1 MPSGCRHS
9 ALHCT
14 LAILACCFFAHD
26 GLAVLVTFPGAE
38 GAGALATGGRG
49 GDVYHVTSLADSGPG
64 TLRQGVTTGSGAR
77 TIVFDVGGTINL
89 ASKLNFVRGNIT
101 IAGQTAPGNGICV
114 ANFDTQTQF
123 DNTVVR
129 YMRFRLGS
137 DPLANTNDAFTVGS
151 GNNVMIDHV
160 SASWGTDENLSVTGA
175 ATNVT
180 VQWSLIS
187 EGLNA
192 ANHGYGSLIA
202 PEVPGT
208 RYTFHHNLYANN
220 AGRIPRA
227 GSRNYAT
234 DFLFD
239 YRNNVAYNWGT
250 RGDWGA
256 WGVVGGNPNEEY
268 LDENFINNYS
278 IAGPNSNST
287 FSAKYR
293 NTAVSSNFAT
303 SRFYQSGNLIDSD
316 RDGTLDGTNTEWGMF
331 DGTYTKMTVP
341 FNIDPAKAVTT
352 ESAADAYASVM
363 KNVGANFPMRDAVD
377 TRVLA
382 GVANQSGR
390 IINNMAAIGGF
401 PTNDYTTI
409 SRPAGFDTDLDGMPN
424 IWEEMNGLDP
434 NNAADRNLATLNV
447 LGYTNLE
454 MYLNNLVALPASGIA
469 GDFNSDSVV
478 DAADYVAWRKGLGT
492 IYIPSDYNIWL
503 ANYEQTIPGSGA
515 ASSTVIPEPSSA
527 ALLLA
532 ALIVSPLIRGSCSR
546 TPRNRKASFVGGGRW
561 RFRARDHANH
571 KHLPSVVGCDARY

>member
-1 MPSGCRHS
+1 MPGGNLRS
-9 ALHCT
+9 AFHCT
-14 LAILACCFFAHD
+14 LALLALCFLAD
-26 GLAVLVTFPGAE
+26 VGLAVLVTFPGAE

-64 TLRQGVTTGSGAR
+64 TLRQGVTTGSGPR

-89 ASKLNFVRGNIT
+89 TSRLEFVRPNLT

-114 ANFDTQTQF
+114 ANFRTRITF

-129 YMRFRLGS
+129 HMRFRLGA
-137 DPLANTNDAFTVGS
+137 DPINAADDALSISG
-151 GNNVMIDHV
+151 GNNLMIDHV
-160 SASWGTDENLSVTGA
+160 SASWGSDENLSVTGA

-192 ANHGYGSLIA
+192 DRHGYGLLIA
-202 PEVPGT
+202 PEIPGT

-220 AGRIPRA
+220 SGRVPRA
-227 GSRNYAT
+227 GSRGYAT

-250 RGDWGA
+250 QGDWGG
-256 WGVVGGNPNEEY
+256 WGVVGGDPNEEY
-268 LDENFINNYS
+268 LDENFINNYY
-278 IAGPNSNST
+278 IAGPNSNSL
-287 FSAKYR
+287 FNSMYR

-331 DGTYTKMTVP
+331 RGTYTKMTAP
-341 FNIDPAKAVTT
+341 FAIDPAKAVTT

-363 KNVGANFPMRDAVD
+363 KNVGANFPIRDAVD
-377 TRVLA
+377 TRVIA
-382 GVANQSGR
+382 GVANQTGR
-390 IINNMAAIGGF
+390 IINTMTDIGGF
-401 PTNDYTTI
+401 PTGAYPTI
-409 SRPAGFDTDLDGMPN
+409 SRPIDFDTDLDGMPN

-434 NNAADRNLATLNV
+434 NNAADRNLTTLSA

-454 MYLNNLVALPASGIA
+454 SYLNNLVALPASGLA

-478 DAADYVAWRKGLGT
+478 DAADYVTWRKGLGT
-492 IYIPSDYNIWL
+492 NYILSDFYIWR
-503 ANYEQTIPGSGA
+503 ANFGTTIPGSGA
-515 ASSTVIPEPSSA
+515 AFIAAIPEPASVVI
-527 ALLLA
+527 LLA
-532 ALIVSPLIRGSCSR
+532 ALVLSAPSR
-546 TPRNRKASFVGGGRW
+546 RTTCRCNCRRIASQLT
-561 RFRARDHANH
+561 AA
-571 KHLPSVVGCDARY
+571 LT

>member
-1 MPSGCRHS
+1 MSGRCLRS
-9 ALHCT
+9 ALLCA
-14 LAILACCFFAHD
+14 LALLAPCFFADD

-64 TLRQGVTTGSGAR
+64 TLRE
-77 TIVFDVGGTINL
+77 
-89 ASKLNFVRGNIT
+89 ASRHRKRPTHSCVRYRWHDKSDQPPEFNRPNIT
-101 IAGQTAPGNGICV
+101 LAGQTAPGNGICV
-114 ANFDTQTQF
+114 ANFSTQIQF

-137 DPLANTNDAFTVGS
+137 DPISDTNDALAISG

-175 ATNVT
+175 AYNVT

-192 ANHGYGSLIA
+192 DRHGYGSLIA
-202 PEVPGT
+202 PEIPGT
-208 RYTFHHNLYANN
+208 RYTFHHNLYADNS
-220 AGRIPRA
+220 GRIPRA
-227 GSRNYAT
+227 GSRGFAT

-250 RGDWGA
+250 QGDWGG

-278 IAGPNSNST
+278 IAGPNTNST
-287 FSAKYR
+287 FTTMYR
-293 NTAVSSNFAT
+293 NTAISSNFAT

-316 RDGTLDGTNTEWGMF
+316 RDGVLDGTNTEWGMF
-331 DGTYTKMTVP
+331 RGTYTKMTVP
-341 FNIDPAKAVTT
+341 FPIAAAKEVTT

-363 KNVGANFPMRDAVD
+363 KNVGANFPVRDAVD
-377 TRVLA
+377 TRVIA
-382 GVANQSGR
+382 GVANQTGR
-390 IINNMAAIGGF
+390 IINRMSDIGGF
-401 PTNDYTTI
+401 PTSAYPTI

-424 IWEEMNGLDP
+424 AWEEMNGLNP
-434 NNAADRNLATLNV
+434 NNAADRNLTTLNA

-454 MYLNNLVALPASGIA
+454 MYLNNLVALPASGLA

-478 DAADYVAWRKGLGT
+478 DAADYITWYKGLGT
-492 IYIPSDYNIWL
+492 NYIPSDYNIWR
-503 ANYEQTIPGSGA
+503 ANYGRTIPGSGA
-515 ASSTVIPEPSSA
+515 ASTAAIPEPASA
-527 ALLLA
+527 VILLA
-532 ALIVSPLIRGSCSR
+532 ALILSAVLH
-546 TPRNRKASFVGGGRW
+546 NRVR
-561 RFRARDHANH
+561 
-571 KHLPSVVGCDARY
+571 